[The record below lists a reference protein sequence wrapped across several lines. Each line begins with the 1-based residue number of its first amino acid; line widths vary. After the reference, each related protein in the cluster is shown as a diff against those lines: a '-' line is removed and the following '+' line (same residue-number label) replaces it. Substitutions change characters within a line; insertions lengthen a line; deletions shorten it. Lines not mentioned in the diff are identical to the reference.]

1 MIGAIGRA
9 WQKPR
14 GLALDVAPAV
24 FALGVMF
31 WAGLIPLDS
40 LPGPNFEMVDKVWH
54 CFAFGGL
61 AGLLSRVAVHF
72 GRPALAAARDA
83 ALCATALGGVLEV
96 LQSFSVFRSA
106 DWADF
111 AADSLGTALAYG
123 VLRGLN
129 AAATASRS
137 LA

>member
-1 MIGAIGRA
+1 MGALARA

-14 GLALDVAPAV
+14 GLALDVAPAAV
-24 FALGVMF
+24 ALAVMF
-31 WAGLIPLDS
+31 WAGLVPLDS
-40 LPGPNFEMVDKVWH
+40 LPGPDFELADKVWH
-54 CFAFGGL
+54 LTAFGGL
-61 AGLLSRVAVHF
+61 AGLLSRVLVHF
-72 GRPALAAARDA
+72 GRPALLAARDA
-83 ALCATALGGVLEV
+83 VLCATALGGVLEL
-96 LQSFSVFRSA
+96 LQSLTPYRSA

-111 AADSLGTALAYG
+111 AADALGTALAYG